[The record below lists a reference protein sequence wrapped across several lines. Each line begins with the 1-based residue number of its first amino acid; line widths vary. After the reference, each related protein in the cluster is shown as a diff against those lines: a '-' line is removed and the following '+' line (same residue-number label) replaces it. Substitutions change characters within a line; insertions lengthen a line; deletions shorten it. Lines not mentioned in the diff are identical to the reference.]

1 MASIQHPIIKK
12 RQKHYRPCEI
22 IFVGL
27 AVTVFDPPI
36 VRPYLDLAKEEY
48 DRETKKGVAEIRRIS
63 GAEAD

>member
-27 AVTVFDPPI
+27 AVTVFNPI
-36 VRPYLDLAKEEY
+36 MVNYTDLATKEY
-48 DRETKKGVAEIRRIS
+48 DRKTKG
-63 GAEAD
+63 